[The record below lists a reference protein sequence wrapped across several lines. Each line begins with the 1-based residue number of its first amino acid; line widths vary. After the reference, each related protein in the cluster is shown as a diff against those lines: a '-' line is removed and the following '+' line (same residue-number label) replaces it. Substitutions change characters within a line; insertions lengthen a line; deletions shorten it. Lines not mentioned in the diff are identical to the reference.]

1 LEVAMSTDQFS
12 FLVLVCGAFA
22 TLAVGLAAA
31 TIRYHQW
38 HRQAVS
44 AESRP
49 GGRTTRRAR

>member
-1 LEVAMSTDQFS
+1 MSTDQFS